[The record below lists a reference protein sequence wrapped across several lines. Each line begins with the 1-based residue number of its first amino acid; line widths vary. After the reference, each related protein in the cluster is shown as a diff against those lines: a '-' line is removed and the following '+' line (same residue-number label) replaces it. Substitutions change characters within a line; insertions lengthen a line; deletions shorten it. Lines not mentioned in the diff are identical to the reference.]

1 MHDPW
6 SLNAQRCL
14 VARNAESEHQ
24 ATPIDAIDA
33 MQPEWRIDRVG
44 RGRKL
49 TLIPKI
55 TARLRRTEILFC
67 LAYLDALESVVY
79 IRQGN

>member
-1 MHDPW
+1 
-6 SLNAQRCL
+6 
-14 VARNAESEHQ
+14 
-24 ATPIDAIDA
+24 
-33 MQPEWRIDRVG
+33 MQPERGIDGVG
-44 RGRKL
+44 WGRKL